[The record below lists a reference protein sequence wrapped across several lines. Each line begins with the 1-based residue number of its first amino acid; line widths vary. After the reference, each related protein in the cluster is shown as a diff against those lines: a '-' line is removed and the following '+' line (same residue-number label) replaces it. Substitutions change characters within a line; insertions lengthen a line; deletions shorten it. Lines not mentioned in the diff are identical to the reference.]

1 MMDGFITEGMLASL
15 ATLWYI
21 FICLLMF
28 VHNRF
33 FKTGSFRVPD
43 IDETAPKGGPRG
55 GDSTLQPLASSGSYG
70 STQHEIYV

>member
-1 MMDGFITEGMLASL
+1 MDGFITEGMLASL
-15 ATLWYI
+15 ATLW
-21 FICLLMF
+21 
-28 VHNRF
+28 F